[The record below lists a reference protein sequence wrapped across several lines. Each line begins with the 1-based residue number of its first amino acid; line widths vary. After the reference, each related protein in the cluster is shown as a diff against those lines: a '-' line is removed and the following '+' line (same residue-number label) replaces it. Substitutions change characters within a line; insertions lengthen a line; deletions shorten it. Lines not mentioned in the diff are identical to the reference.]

1 MPWAFRRG
9 RLVGEGY
16 KIEYLPIDALRPYP
30 GNSRTHD
37 AEQIA
42 KIIRS
47 IREFGWT
54 NPVLIDED
62 NMIMAGHGRKQAAE
76 AMGMR
81 MVPCLRLM
89 GLDEEQKRA
98 YVLADNRLAEDAG
111 WDQTLLR
118 LELADLDMAGF
129 DLSLTGFSEDEIK
142 DLLATT
148 EAGDGEGEPTEPEEY
163 QITIFSKTEE
173 ELLAIKK
180 LLGVRRDAMRIDAR
194 RVLVMLHD

>member
-1 MPWAFRRG
+1 M
-9 RLVGEGY
+9 GEGY
-16 KIEYLPIDALRPYP
+16 KIEYLPIEVLRNYP

-37 AEQIA
+37 VEQIE

-54 NPVLIDED
+54 NPILIDDE
-62 NMIMAGHGRKQAAE
+62 NMILAGHGRKEAAL

-118 LELADLDMAGF
+118 LELADLDMTGF

-142 DLLATT
+142 DLLAST
-148 EAGDGEGEPTEPEEY
+148 EAGDGEAPTDPEEY
-163 QITIFSKTEE
+163 QITIFSKNEE

-180 LLGVRRDAMRIDAR
+180 LLGVRRDAKRIDAR